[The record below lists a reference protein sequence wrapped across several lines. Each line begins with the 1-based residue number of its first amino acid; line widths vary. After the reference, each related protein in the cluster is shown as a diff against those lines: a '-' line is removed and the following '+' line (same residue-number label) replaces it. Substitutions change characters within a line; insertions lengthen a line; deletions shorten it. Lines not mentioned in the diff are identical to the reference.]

1 MTWRLSR
8 QLGTVVWI
16 RGSGRGRSRQDAKNV
31 SGPEQPQQ
39 LQASPSPSS
48 RLGEPRK
55 RRGSLYL
62 VTHKNHPQDILN
74 LGLDPRLSSQVR
86 LITMLTTKLRASRN
100 MIHKAELAFN
110 RIMSFIWGS
119 NRISLPGKWIESEM
133 LYFDSVTERQVWMR
147 PDD

>member
-1 MTWRLSR
+1 MGEGGVGRMQRMFLGLSNH
-8 QLGTVVWI
+8 
-16 RGSGRGRSRQDAKNV
+16 SSSRPAPPLPP
-31 SGPEQPQQ
+31 GQPLPF

>member
-1 MTWRLSR
+1 M
-8 QLGTVVWI
+8 
-16 RGSGRGRSRQDAKNV
+16 
-31 SGPEQPQQ
+31 
-39 LQASPSPSS
+39 
-48 RLGEPRK
+48 
-55 RRGSLYL
+55 
-62 VTHKNHPQDILN
+62 
-74 LGLDPRLSSQVR
+74 GLDPRLSSQVR